1 MFKKILIA
9 LTVLLLPIQVSAET
23 KSKTSTEQPPNLKET
38 NEMGMKYSS
47 SQYTKPETASVNPS
61 GQSNSFEGFEKVAEN
76 NGAILYV
83 NKKSL
88 AIKVQDKETNY
99 VWNSGL
105 DQPKNYRINK
115 MWEQMI
121 QSAITVEFT
130 DRKGKLRTESI
141 LTNSSR
147 PKVKFTKNGFS
158 ADVYMNQSKIQFRLV
173 VELTKDGLAIFIPDK
188 SIEESKRTK
197 LISMKVYPFFGAVNQ
212 NDMNGYMFLP
222 DGSGALVRYEKSGKK
237 ADSPFVGAIYGND
250 EAFKKTQK
258 MNEKVVPVQQIKM
271 PVFGAVHG
279 VKQNAFLTVIENGA
293 AYGDIVAYPAGV
305 STDFNWISSQFHY
318 RYEYYQPTSKSMNGI
333 NVYQKK
339 PNKFD
344 IKLRYMFLK
353 NDDADYVGMAKR
365 YQKYLVE
372 TDQLKKLADKTE
384 VRLEFLGGEVKK
396 GLLWDSVIPMTE
408 INRIPQF
415 TSELKKNDVN
425 QMFVIYK
432 GWSKG
437 GLTGT
442 LPSKFPF
449 EKKLG
454 STDDVK
460 ETTASLKKSHIPIY
474 FYTDYTKAYEGANG
488 FSGSKEVAKKI
499 SSEIVS
505 LQEGEKKVYYLSP
518 WKSLEMAKEDIPQY
532 KEEGIN
538 NLAIDSSG
546 YKLFSDYSKAHASR
560 RVDTIETYQKLF
572 HQLKDKMGNIALYQP
587 NVYALDS
594 IDRYL
599 DMPMYSSNY
608 VFTTDTVPF
617 FQIVLKGY
625 LPYYAPF
632 SNFNADPEEQ
642 VLRMIEYGAY
652 PSFLLTDQPSHL
664 LVKTPSKD
672 VYTSE
677 FSIWKEEIVN
687 EYKLVKQSLG
697 EVEGATIVDREVP
710 KAGVVKTTY
719 SNGKMIV
726 VNYSDTDF
734 NVDGTK
740 VAAKNFAVIERGKQ
754 Q

>member
-9 LTVLLLPIQVSAET
+9 LSIMLLPIHVLAET
-23 KSKTSTEQPPNLKET
+23 TSKTSTEQPPSLNET
-38 NEMGMKYSS
+38 NEMGMKYNS
-47 SQYTKPETASVNPS
+47 SQYTKPEVATVNPYV
-61 GQSNSFEGFEKVAEN
+61 QSNSFEGFEKAAEN
-76 NGAILYV
+76 NEAILYV

-88 AIKVQDKETNY
+88 AIKVQDKQTNHI
-99 VWNSGL
+99 WNSGL

-121 QSAITVEFT
+121 QSAITVEYT
-130 DRKGKLRTESI
+130 DHKGKLRSESI

-147 PKVKFTKNGFS
+147 PKVKLTKNGFS

-173 VELTKDGLAIFIPDK
+173 VELTKDGLAVFIPNER
-188 SIEESKRTK
+188 IEESKRTK

-212 NDMNGYMFLP
+212 NDVNGYMFLP
-222 DGSGALVRYEKSGKK
+222 DGSGALIRYEKSGKK
-237 ADSPFVGAIYGND
+237 ADSPFVGAIYGSD
-250 EAFKKTQK
+250 DSFKKTQK
-258 MNEKVVPVQQIKM
+258 INDKVVPVHQIKM
-271 PVFGAVHG
+271 PVFGAVQG
-279 VKQNAFLTVIENGA
+279 VKQNAFLTVMEEGA

-305 STDFNWISSQFHY
+305 STDFNWISSQYHY

-333 NVYQKK
+333 NVYQKE

-353 NDDADYVGMAKR
+353 NADADYVGMAKR

-372 TDQLKKLADKTE
+372 TDQLKKQDDKTQ

-396 GLLWDSVIPMTE
+396 GLLWNSVIPMTE

-454 STDDVK
+454 STSDVK
-460 ETTASLKKSHIPIY
+460 ETTATLKKNHIPLY
-474 FYTDYTKAYEGANG
+474 FYTDYTKAYEGARG

-499 SSEIVS
+499 SSEIIS
-505 LQEGEKKVYYLSP
+505 YQEGEKKVYYLSP
-518 WKSLEMAKEDIPQY
+518 WKSLEMAKEDINQY
-532 KEEGIN
+532 KDEGIA

-546 YKLFSDYSKAHASR
+546 YTLFSDYSKTHASK
-560 RVDTIETYQKLF
+560 RVDTINTYQKLF
-572 HQLKDKMGNIALYQP
+572 HHLNDKMGNIALYQP
-587 NVYALDS
+587 NVYAWES

-599 DMPMYSSNY
+599 DIPMYSSNY
-608 VFTTDTVPF
+608 VFATDTVPF
-617 FQIVLKGY
+617 IQIVLKGF

-664 LVKTPSKD
+664 LAKTPSKD

-677 FSIWKEEIVN
+677 FSIWKDEIIDQ
-687 EYKLVKQSLG
+687 YKKVKESLG
-697 EVEGATIVDREVP
+697 QVEGATIVGREVP
-710 KAGVVKTTY
+710 KAGVVKITY
-719 SNGKMIV
+719 SNGKIIV
-726 VNYSDTDF
+726 VNYSDAAF
-734 NVDGTK
+734 SIDGIE
-740 VAAKNFAVIERGKQ
+740 VATKNFAVIEGGEQ